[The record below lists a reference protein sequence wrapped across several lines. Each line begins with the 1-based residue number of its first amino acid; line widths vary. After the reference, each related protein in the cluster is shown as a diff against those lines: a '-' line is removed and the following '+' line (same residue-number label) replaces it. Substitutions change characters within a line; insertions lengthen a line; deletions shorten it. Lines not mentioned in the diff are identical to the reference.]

1 MPPPL
6 DPLVCAGFVVLAFVP
21 AGLAHSLWLRGAWS
35 APWRVPID
43 GGGTWRGAPIFGENK
58 TWAGFVVLPLAC
70 GIAFAVLRW
79 ATDLFSEGWVESLWP
94 LSVGGYALLGAWT
107 GLGFMA
113 GELPNSFVKRQ
124 LGVAA
129 GAAPAGRS
137 ARALGFLIDRVD
149 SIVGAFVAQAL
160 VVPVGFWYAVYL
172 LLVGP
177 GLHWMFSALLHYL
190 GVKGRRS

>member
-6 DPLVCAGFVVLAFVP
+6 DPLVCACFVVLAFVP

-35 APWRVPID
+35 ARWRVPLD
-43 GGGTWRGAPIFGENK
+43 RGGTWRGVPIFGENK
-58 TWAGFVVLPLAC
+58 TWAGFVVLPLAS
-70 GIAFAVLRW
+70 AVTFAVLRW
-79 ATDLFSEGWVESLWP
+79 ATDRLSEEWSESLWP
-94 LSVGGYALLGAWT
+94 LSVGGYALLGGWT

-129 GAAPAGRS
+129 GAAPTGRLT
-137 ARALGFLIDRVD
+137 RALGFLIDRVD
-149 SIVGAFVAQAL
+149 SIAGAFVAQAV
-160 VVPVGFWYAVYL
+160 VVPVGFRYAGYL

-177 GLHWMFSALLHYL
+177 GLHWMFSALLYYL
-190 GVKGRRS
+190 GVKRRRS